1 MKNYFIITLNEL
13 NHLKRS
19 KFKIISLILYT
30 IAIIYSCQNGFELYK
45 KHNSEI
51 NIINENIKESINE
64 NILQYKQIES
74 GEIDKPRR
82 DPTTP
87 YWAIRNTSS
96 YVFKH
101 PSKLMTFSVG
111 QSEQYGYYKYI
122 KNWSTVFD
130 NDLAKEIAN
139 PERLA
144 IGTLD
149 FSFVFLF
156 LTPILLIILLFNI
169 GGLEKDLGFDQLIYL
184 NNISKKTWLFFRF
197 IFYYISIII
206 IIVSLMIPYTFITGA
221 IFDQIQPLIKL
232 FLIIIFYQL
241 FWFGIFY
248 FINIFGNGSS
258 DQAIKMISI
267 WLIFCIIIP
276 GTIHQISTIKY
287 PLNYMTEYIDTNR
300 DISNDIFELSSDSL
314 QIKLLNAYPQLKNT
328 FFGTDTTI
336 RKSIINRSLSG
347 LINILNKDI
356 SDKIE
361 KRNESKNNFI
371 KNLSL
376 INPVIFFQNKINSIT
391 QTDYYTYKQF
401 RIRIQEKIDKQ
412 INRILLD
419 TWNNVKVNKKKY
431 LQYIES
437 FK

>member
-64 NILQYKQIES
+64 NILQYEQIES

-101 PSKLMTFSVG
+101 PSKFMTFSVG